1 MSWTQKETTL
11 LKDLKSYEATSVTK
25 YGEYADRACDGELK
39 NLFTSLKQTQ
49 QNHLDTLNRMLGE
62 SGGCGGSDT
71 CPIESS
77 SQGFPANA
85 SSNNA
90 SGSCDGSGDR
100 FLCHDALSSE
110 KYASSLYD
118 VCLFEF
124 SDQASRDT
132 LHRIQGEEQH
142 NGKQLYDYMSAHN
155 MMA

>member
-49 QNHLDTLNRMLGE
+49 QNHLDTINGMLGAQDD
-62 SGGCGGSDT
+62 GGCSGSDA
-71 CPIESS
+71 CPIESTS
-77 SQGFPANA
+77 PAV
-85 SSNNA
+85 
-90 SGSCDGSGDR
+90 SGSGACDGSIDR

-142 NGKQLYDYMSAHN
+142 NGKQLFDYMAAHN